1 MHNSIDIKKNIG
13 QRLTD
18 ARKKAELSR
27 KDLCDAVNQLAEN
40 DGRAFFLNEATLKQ
54 WEYGN
59 NQINI
64 EWLPYLCTALRCD
77 IGYIFGDYEC
87 RTRIATDI
95 REETGLSELAVT
107 NLLVA
112 AGGPDEGE
120 MKLPVAESP
129 RDNLR
134 SYEIGR
140 FAKIRF
146 IEALLEHTEEL
157 ERLAVAAYDYRRQM
171 QLYGF
176 EPNDTV
182 EGIRH
187 DQFADVAKGNGK
199 EALAD
204 LFKKIEWDVFNGPE
218 WTGE

>member
-1 MHNSIDIKKNIG
+1 MQNSKFVAKKVGSRIKA
-13 QRLTD
+13 
-18 ARKKAELSR
+18 AREDLFSR
-27 KDLCDAVNQLAEN
+27 QSLCDVVNRLAADDN
-40 DGRAFFLNEATLKQ
+40 RDITLNEATLKQ

-59 NQINI
+59 NRIDI
-64 EWLPYLCTALRCD
+64 EWIPYLCRALNCD
-77 IGYIFGDYEC
+77 VGYLFGAYKN

-95 REETGLSELAVT
+95 GEETGLSMLAVD

-112 AGGPDEGE
+112 AGGPCEGE
-120 MKLPVAESP
+120 MDLGVVESQHD
-129 RDNLR
+129 RIR

-146 IEALLEHTEEL
+146 IETLLEHSDEL
-157 ERLAVAAYDYRRQM
+157 ERLSVAAYDYRRQM

-176 EPNDTV
+176 KADHTI

-187 DQFADVAKGNGK
+187 DQFADVAKDNGK

-204 LFKKIEWDVFNGPE
+204 LFKKIDWDVFGLD
-218 WTGE
+218 WIGE

>member
-1 MHNSIDIKKNIG
+1 MDNIKIKTIG
-13 QRLTD
+13 ERI
-18 ARKKAELSR
+18 KAERTREGYSITLDTLADKIGVTRQTIS
-27 KDLCDAVNQLAEN
+27 KWEKGEGTGPTVWDLVRLCEFFGCD
-40 DGRAFFLNEATLKQ
+40 
-54 WEYGN
+54 YG
-59 NQINI
+59 
-64 EWLPYLCTALRCD
+64 YL
-77 IGYIFGDYEC
+77 IGDYAC

-107 NLLVA
+107 NLLIA

-146 IEALLEHTEEL
+146 IEVLLEHTEEL

-171 QLYGF
+171 QLHGF

-187 DQFADVAKGNGK
+187 DQFADVAKENGK

-218 WTGE
+218 WTGA

>member
-1 MHNSIDIKKNIG
+1 MDNIKIKAIG
-13 QRLTD
+13 ERI
-18 ARKKAELSR
+18 KAERTREGYSITLDTLADKIGVTRQTIS
-27 KDLCDAVNQLAEN
+27 KWEKGEGTGPTVWDLVRLCEFFGCD
-40 DGRAFFLNEATLKQ
+40 
-54 WEYGN
+54 YG
-59 NQINI
+59 
-64 EWLPYLCTALRCD
+64 YL
-77 IGYIFGDYEC
+77 IGDYAC

-107 NLLVA
+107 NLLIA

-204 LFKKIEWDVFNGPE
+204 LFKKIEWDIFNGPE
-218 WTGE
+218 WTGK

>member
-1 MHNSIDIKKNIG
+1 MDNMKVKVIG
-13 QRLTD
+13 ERI
-18 ARKKAELSR
+18 KAERTREGCSVTL
-27 KDLCDAVNQLAEN
+27 DALAEKIGVTRQTISKWEKGEGSGPTVW
-40 DGRAFFLNEATLKQ
+40 DLIRLCEFFGCD
-54 WEYGN
+54 YG
-59 NQINI
+59 
-64 EWLPYLCTALRCD
+64 YL
-77 IGYIFGDYEC
+77 IGDYEC

-107 NLLVA
+107 NLLIA

-157 ERLAVAAYDYRRQM
+157 ERLSVAAYDYRRQM

-204 LFKKIEWDVFNGPE
+204 LFKKIEWDIFNGRE

>member
-1 MHNSIDIKKNIG
+1 MDNIKVKTIG
-13 QRLTD
+13 ERI
-18 ARKKAELSR
+18 KAERTREGCSITLDTLADKIGVTRQTIS
-27 KDLCDAVNQLAEN
+27 KWEKGEGTGPTVWDLVRLCEFFGCD
-40 DGRAFFLNEATLKQ
+40 
-54 WEYGN
+54 YG
-59 NQINI
+59 
-64 EWLPYLCTALRCD
+64 YL
-77 IGYIFGDYEC
+77 IGDYAC

-107 NLLVA
+107 NLLIA

-157 ERLAVAAYDYRRQM
+157 ERLAVAAYDYQRQM
-171 QLYGF
+171 QLYRF

-204 LFKKIEWDVFNGPE
+204 LFKKIEWDIFNGPE
-218 WTGE
+218 WTGK